1 MYDPKLFLSVRDVRA
16 LTMITDLYVLE
27 PNSHF
32 TEKKSVDRICKCN
45 DVVQPV
51 NLLSTELVDAESR
64 SSI

>member
-1 MYDPKLFLSVRDVRA
+1 
-16 LTMITDLYVLE
+16 MIPDLYVLE

-32 TEKKSVDRICKCN
+32 IETKTVDRIRKCN